1 MFKPVFPN
9 VDFLQSEKRI
19 LEDWKKFQIL
29 EKYLKKNQNSKKKF
43 SFVDGP
49 ITANNP
55 MGVHHAW
62 GRTYKDLWQRFF
74 NMRGFRQ
81 RFQNGFDEQGLWI
94 EVEVEKELGLKS
106 KKDIENLVKGSL
118 FQSIAKFVN
127 LCKERVEKF
136 SSIQTQQSRR
146 LGYFMDW
153 DNSYHTSSDK
163 NNYAIWHYLKSIHEK
178 GWLYKGRD
186 SVPWC
191 PRCGTA
197 ISQHEILTEEYKE
210 VVHKSVFVK
219 YPVLNQDFSLLV
231 WTTTPWTL
239 PGNVSVAINPKFNY
253 EVWELDGEKFLFA
266 NNTKDRVASALINSN
281 KLKNFRNT
289 KKTFK
294 GKDLLGFKYKGPFD
308 DLVRVIE
315 AKKSNLNNF
324 HNIIASEEIV
334 TEEEGTGL
342 VHIAPGAGEEDFKL
356 SKEKNLP
363 VIELIDEGANY
374 LDELGKFSG
383 KNAKKHPE
391 LIIEYLDNKDKGKYL
406 FQVENY
412 KHRYPTCWRCKTELV
427 WRVVNE
433 WYIAM
438 DRKDSNDHKTYREKM
453 KQVIKEINWIP
464 KWGYERELDWLNNM
478 RDWLISKK
486 RYWGLALPIW
496 ECDSCGN
503 FAVIGSKEELKAK
516 AVAGWEDFEGNSP
529 HRPWID
535 KVKVKCSKC
544 GKVISRIVDVGN
556 VWLDAGVVPY
566 STLDYFDN
574 KSYWQEWFPADFITE
589 SFSGQFKNW
598 FYSLIAIST
607 GLENTAPFKSLLG
620 HGMVRDEKGE
630 EMHKSK
636 GNAIEFNEAAEKIGV
651 DVMRWLYLRTNPE
664 HNVNFGYH
672 AADDT
677 RRFFHL
683 RLWNVYSFFVT
694 YANIDKWASGNN
706 KFQPTAALDKWIFSR
721 MHRSLKNITEAL
733 ERYDASDATSDAET
747 FVVNDLSNWYVRR
760 IRDRVSP
767 ATTDEKSKNDVYQTL
782 WIVLSTYTKVLAPM
796 IPFITEEI
804 YKNLTG
810 KESIH
815 LEDWPE
821 VDEKFIDNDLEEQM
835 IRVRELAEI
844 GHSLRKEHKIK
855 VRQPL
860 ISFTYG
866 EKFKKMPKELE
877 TILAEE
883 LNVKQVMFDEK
894 IDFSAN
900 WRKSLDITITPDLEK
915 EGTVRDLIREIQ
927 QKRKEAKVAFN
938 DTVKVKLPAWPK
950 EFEDLIKRETLAREL
965 TKAKELSIEKV
976 D

>member
-1 MFKPVFPN
+1 MFKPVSPN

-19 LEDWKKFQIL
+19 LEDWKKFRIL

-136 SSIQTQQSRR
+136 SSVQTQQSRR

-231 WTTTPWTL
+231 WTTTPWTI
-239 PGNVSVAINPKFNY
+239 PGNVSVAVDPKKEYVTTTEN
-253 EVWELDGEKFLFA
+253 
-266 NNTKDRVASALINSN
+266 LIVLKGAAKKLGLKAKNSI
-281 KLKNFRNT
+281 
-289 KKTFK
+289 K
-294 GKDLLGFKYKGPFD
+294 GKKLIGLTYTGPFD
-308 DLVRVIE
+308 DLPLVKEAIGKTEHKVIGADE
-315 AKKSNLNNF
+315 L
-324 HNIIASEEIV
+324 V

-356 SKEKNLP
+356 SKEQKLP
-363 VIELIDEGANY
+363 VIELIDEEANY
-374 LDELGKFSG
+374 IDGLGEFSER
-383 KNAKKHPE
+383 NAKKHPE
-391 LIIEYLDNKDKGKYL
+391 LIIDYLKSFENGKFFYKD
-406 FQVENY
+406 ENY

-438 DRKDSNDHKTYREKM
+438 DLRDSNDNKTYREKM

-503 FAVIGSKEELKAK
+503 FAVMGSKEELKRK

-544 GKVISRIVDVGN
+544 GKVISRIIDVGN

-651 DVMRWLYLRTNPE
+651 DVMRWLYLRTSPE

-672 AADDT
+672 IADDI

-683 RLWNVYSFFVT
+683 RLWNVYSFFVI
-694 YANIDKWASGNN
+694 YANIDKWTPSDK
-706 KFQPTAALDKWIFSR
+706 KFQPTTVLDKWIFSR
-721 MHRSLKNITEAL
+721 MHGSIKNITEAL
-733 ERYDASDATSDAET
+733 ERYDAADAVGNAET

-782 WIVLSTYTKVLAPM
+782 WSVLSTYTKVLAPM

-821 VDEKFIDNDLEEQM
+821 AADKFIDNALEEQM
-835 IRVRELAEI
+835 TQVRELAEI

-866 EKFKKMPKELE
+866 KKFKKMPEELE

-883 LNVKQVMFDEK
+883 LNVKQVVFDEK

-900 WRKSLDITITPDLEK
+900 WRKSLDITLTQDLEK
-915 EGTVRDLIREIQ
+915 EGRVRDLIREIQ
-927 QKRKEAKVAFN
+927 QKRKEAKVDFS
-938 DTVKVKLPAWPK
+938 DTVKVKLPSWPK

-965 TKAKELSIEKV
+965 TKAEELSIEKV